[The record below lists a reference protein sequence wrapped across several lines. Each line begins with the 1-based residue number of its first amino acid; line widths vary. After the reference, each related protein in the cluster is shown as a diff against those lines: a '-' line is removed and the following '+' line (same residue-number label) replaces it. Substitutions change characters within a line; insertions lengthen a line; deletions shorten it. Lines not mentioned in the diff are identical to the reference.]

1 MMNILHLL
9 WIVPL
14 SACFG
19 FAICAVLTV
28 GKEGD
33 HDIDAAE

>member
-1 MMNILHLL
+1 MNILHLL

-19 FAICAVLTV
+19 FAVCAVLTA
-28 GKEGD
+28 GK
-33 HDIDAAE
+33 DA